1 MNFKKLLYISFQ
13 SEVLNVFKVIFLKF
27 MVIMEII
34 NM

>member
-13 SEVLNVFKVIFLKF
+13 PEVLNVFKVIFLKF
-27 MVIMEII
+27 MVIMETM